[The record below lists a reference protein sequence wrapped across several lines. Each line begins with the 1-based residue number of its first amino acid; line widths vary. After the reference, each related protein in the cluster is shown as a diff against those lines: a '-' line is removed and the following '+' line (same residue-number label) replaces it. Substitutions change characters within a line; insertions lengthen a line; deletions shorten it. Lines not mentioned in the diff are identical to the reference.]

1 MKIIEWNINGRS
13 NTNYEVPKFVSQ
25 TIIKDVDIVILT
37 EFSSVDDGLIESLK
51 ESNYTIFYNKIRKE
65 KNKILIGVKNE
76 IISHSNSIKVNE
88 TMNNPHGDEEPN
100 FLEIEVEINNKKI
113 TIVGSRIRDGKELFK
128 KEQFNTLKNHLENI
142 KGATVCAGD
151 FNVWSSY
158 IMRTWRLKPDNYQFY
173 TPWYSGGFK
182 NPDTWSH
189 VGKSLYKSLID
200 HFITR
205 DIELYNVGYIWDF
218 VNVENGYGSLQPED
232 YKSDLKGYPD
242 HAILQANL
250 KL

>member
-100 FLEIEVEINNKKI
+100 F
-113 TIVGSRIRDGKELFK
+113 
-128 KEQFNTLKNHLENI
+128 
-142 KGATVCAGD
+142 
-151 FNVWSSY
+151 
-158 IMRTWRLKPDNYQFY
+158 
-173 TPWYSGGFK
+173 
-182 NPDTWSH
+182 
-189 VGKSLYKSLID
+189 
-200 HFITR
+200 
-205 DIELYNVGYIWDF
+205 
-218 VNVENGYGSLQPED
+218 
-232 YKSDLKGYPD
+232 
-242 HAILQANL
+242 
-250 KL
+250 